1 VLHAAGLP
9 GQGLTQLKSAQT
21 AAAVMAPKIQ
31 GTLVLDRALAGL
43 DLDFMILASSVAA
56 VSGGGPGQ
64 IEYCAANAF
73 LDAFAHHRRGAR
85 GLTVAINFGEWQW
98 DAWSEGLKGFQ
109 PEIREAFVQ
118 HRRKFGITFE
128 EGMEAIRRVLSLDL
142 AQIILLPEDAVAM
155 VAGSNA
161 CSVTHLTQVVSQDRA
176 RRQNRYPRP
185 ALPTSFV
192 AAGNEI
198 EDKIVEAWKEVL
210 GIEEIGIH
218 DNFFDLGGTSLS
230 ALQLVAGL
238 RRTLST
244 PLSPIVIFECPTVH
258 ALAKRLSPRTD
269 QTAET
274 TRKLNLVYKKAT
286 RQRQNRGTDV
296 AIIGMSG
303 RFPGARTIQQF
314 WDNLVNGTECVHVM
328 TDEELQKAGVPRHV
342 FESPNYVRSRPIV
355 DDPDM
360 FDAGFFGYSPFEAQ
374 ITDPQRR
381 MLLEVAWEAMEIAG
395 YDSQRYAGSVGV
407 FAGQTNINY
416 AASLKKD
423 PRTIALLDSPEMSL
437 ANESDSLATAI
448 SYKLDLHGPS
458 YCIQTYCSTSL
469 VAVHLAC
476 QSLLAGE
483 CDMALA
489 GGVSLRVPQK
499 RGYLYEEGGLQSPDG
514 RSRTFSADA
523 GGTVFGEGVGMV
535 ILKRL
540 EDAIAE
546 GDAICAVIKGTATN
560 NDGATKAGFTAPSV
574 AGQAEAITMALAKAN
589 VDARTIDYV
598 EASGTATA
606 LGDSIEVSALTQ
618 AFGAFTQDKHF
629 CVIGSIKPNVGHPDR
644 AAGILGLIK
653 TVEALNHRLI
663 PPTLFFKTP
672 NPEINFAASPFYVST
687 RVEPWE
693 KKDGPRRAGINS
705 FGTGG
710 TNAHAILE
718 EAPVRQA
725 SAPGRASKLIV
736 LSARTASALELMTSN
751 LSEFLKNN
759 PRVNLND
766 AAFTL
771 QVGRRRFPHRRAL
784 VCSQH
789 GDLLEALRGER
800 PESVLTHLAGTR
812 SYSTGFIFP
821 DAESAYE
828 AKLPQL
834 YFKESVFRDE
844 MDRCNHLFKPILGID
859 LRTVTASSVDRNK
872 IAGVRYALSFANGYA
887 TARLLMSWGL
897 APQAMIGRG
906 TGAILAGTLSGCFS
920 LRDAAHLT
928 CALGQLAASRVSRDP
943 TERECVSVL
952 ELLRQTDLQAPA
964 IACICNATGDWM
976 TTEDAG
982 NPEIWVEQITRRDSG
997 PHGFQKFLEMK
1008 DCAFIEVGPGNE
1020 QQRDQ
1025 RVVPTVRSEG
1035 TTGTTDEAFLLA
1047 ALARL
1052 YVTGVDIDWSSFY
1065 AHESR
1070 RRVPLPTYP
1079 FERQRY
1085 WLDVDNESL
1094 PTGAPAAGAVR
1105 GLLRG
1110 ASEIY
1115 TPSWT
1120 RSSPMRSRRPEQFSW
1135 VVFTD
1140 ETSSLSN
1147 HIVATLRSE
1156 GADPLCV
1163 PMEHG
1168 ARAPHFQGTF
1178 DRDLLAKILGASW
1191 AERRKPTRI
1200 LYLWS
1205 LLSQPPS
1212 KQTHQNSLDAILSA
1226 AALAQMV
1233 DQAIESSYKD
1243 QDCLVLRVI
1252 NCAMRVT
1259 GYEIIL
1265 AERALLSVRN
1275 ESASDGANIR
1285 RRSVDVNPPSH
1296 GTELEKDL
1304 AASLLTEAMAS
1315 SMGSGSVAIRE
1326 GIWRWLP
1333 QSELVHMDAGDDHL
1347 PAITEAGNYLIAGD
1361 TTSMG
1366 IILAYQVA
1374 CAGAAS
1380 LTITSPY
1387 ELPPRERW
1395 DTLVDGSAETNEVA
1409 QWLWQIRAIE
1419 EMGCNVH
1426 VLAIDPDKTER
1437 LSQAVRQLH
1446 GRDISGVFYIT
1457 DATASSKVDAQKVLR
1472 SRAHRL
1478 ASLHDALTDVSV
1490 GFVVM
1495 LAALDCMTGDTY
1507 TEELALFGAY
1517 QDALAIS
1524 GSSRKRRIASI
1535 VCHSS
1540 HGVGGSPTKGVHWY
1554 ELADNIWQILG
1565 VGLTQASLTIH
1576 DPRKSRLSKNA
1587 GTVIGVSLHDRPLL
1601 DIRYIEPRNELERKL
1616 AAIWGESLGIRHVG
1630 IHDNFFALGG
1640 DSLLGVRVFARIN
1653 RDMKLSLQ
1661 LRSIFD
1667 FPTVAEQAEMI
1678 QTINWCT
1685 HETGSADEAGVVE
1698 ELI

>member
-1 VLHAAGLP
+1 
-9 GQGLTQLKSAQT
+9 
-21 AAAVMAPKIQ
+21 
-31 GTLVLDRALAGL
+31 
-43 DLDFMILASSVAA
+43 MILVSSVAA
-56 VSGGGPGQ
+56 LTGGGPGQ
-64 IEYCAANAF
+64 IDYCAANAF
-73 LDAFAHHRRGAR
+73 LDAFAHHRRGAH

-98 DAWSEGLKGFQ
+98 DAWSEGLKGFA
-109 PEIREAFVQ
+109 PEIREAFTQ
-118 HRRKFGITFE
+118 HRRQFGITFE

-142 AQIILLPEDAVAM
+142 AQIILLPEDAVAI

-176 RRQNRYPRP
+176 RRQTHYPRP

-192 AAGNEI
+192 AAGTEI
-198 EDKIVEAWKEVL
+198 ETKIVEVWKDVL

-230 ALQLVAGL
+230 ALQLIAGL
-238 RRTLST
+238 RRALST
-244 PLSPIVIFECPTVH
+244 PLSPIVVFECPTVH
-258 ALAKRLSPRTD
+258 ALARRLSPGTE

-274 TRKLNLVYKKAT
+274 TRKLNLVHKKAT
-286 RQRQNRGTDV
+286 RQRQHRGTDI

-314 WDNLVNGTECVHVM
+314 WDNLVNGVECLHVM
-328 TDEELQKAGVPRHV
+328 TDEELRKAGVPRHV
-342 FESPNYVRSRPIV
+342 FESPRYVRSRPIV
-355 DDPDM
+355 DDTDM

-381 MLLEVAWEAMEIAG
+381 LLLEVAWEALEIAG

-407 FAGQTNINY
+407 FAGQNNINY
-416 AASLKKD
+416 AASLDKN
-423 PRTIALLDSPEMSL
+423 PRTLALLESPEMSL
-437 ANESDSLATAI
+437 ANESDSLTTAI

-458 YCIQTYCSTSL
+458 YCIQTYCSTAL

-489 GGVSLRVPQK
+489 GAVSLRVPQK

-514 RSRTFSADA
+514 HSRTFSAEA

-535 ILKRL
+535 VLKRL

-560 NDGATKAGFTAPSV
+560 NDGATKAGFTAPAV

-598 EASGTATA
+598 EASGTATP
-606 LGDSIEVSALTQ
+606 LGDPIEVTALTQ
-618 AFGAFTQDKHF
+618 AFGAFTQDKQF

-644 AAGILGLIK
+644 AAGMLGLIK
-653 TVEALNHRLI
+653 TVEALSHRLI

-672 NPEINFAASPFYVST
+672 NPEIDFASSPFYVST
-687 RVEPWE
+687 RAEPWE
-693 KKDGPRRAGINS
+693 KKDGPRRAGVNS
-705 FGTGG
+705 VGTGG
-710 TNAHAILE
+710 TNAHVILE
-718 EAPVRQA
+718 EAPVQQA

-736 LSARTASALELMTSN
+736 LSARSGSALESMTSRLLEFLQDNPSVN
-751 LSEFLKNN
+751 LS
-759 PRVNLND
+759 D

-771 QVGRRRFPHRRAL
+771 QVGRRRFSHRRAI
-784 VCSQH
+784 VCSQR

-800 PESVLTHLAGTR
+800 PESVLTHVAGTR
-812 SYSTGFIFP
+812 SYSTGFIFA
-821 DAESAYE
+821 DAESACDP
-828 AKLPQL
+828 KLPQF
-834 YFKESVFRDE
+834 YFTEPVFRDE
-844 MDRCNHLFKPILGID
+844 LDRCSNLFKPLLGVD
-859 LRTVTASSVDRNK
+859 PRTVTASNVDRNK
-872 IAGVRYALSFANGYA
+872 LAGVRYALSVANGYA
-887 TARLLMSWGL
+887 TARLLMSWGV
-897 APQAMIGRG
+897 APQAMLGRG

-928 CALGQLAASRVSRDP
+928 RALGQWAAG
-943 TERECVSVL
+943 ECDSLL
-952 ELLRQTDLQAPA
+952 EVLRQTDLRAPA
-964 IACICNATGDWM
+964 IACISNATGDWM
-976 TTEDAG
+976 TTEDASK
-982 NPEIWVEQITRRDSG
+982 PEYWLEQITRRDSS

-1020 QQRDQ
+1020 QQRDP
-1025 RVVPTVRSEG
+1025 RVIPTTRSG
-1035 TTGTTDEAFLLA
+1035 RATGTTDEAFLLE

-1052 YVTGVDIDWSSFY
+1052 HVTGVDIDWSSFY

-1070 RRVPLPTYP
+1070 RRVALPTYP

-1085 WLDVDNESL
+1085 WLDVGDESL
-1094 PTGAPAAGAVR
+1094 PKEEPATGAVR
-1105 GLLRG
+1105 GLLPG
-1110 ASEIY
+1110 AREIY
-1115 TPSWT
+1115 APSWT
-1120 RSSPMRSRRPEQFSW
+1120 CSSPIRSRRAEQFNW
-1135 VVFTD
+1135 VVFND

-1163 PMEHG
+1163 PLSVPERTSMVQG
-1168 ARAPHFQGTF
+1168 AF
-1178 DRDLLAKILGASW
+1178 DRDRLAKILRASR
-1191 AERRKPTRI
+1191 AERGKPTRI

-1205 LLSQPPS
+1205 LLSDPG
-1212 KQTHQNSLDAILSA
+1212 KKTHQNSLETALCA
-1226 AALAQMV
+1226 TALAQQV
-1233 DQAIESSYKD
+1233 DQAIEDSYKD

-1252 NCAMRVT
+1252 NCAVRVT
-1259 GYEIIL
+1259 GSEVIR
-1265 AERALLSVRN
+1265 AERALLTVRN
-1275 ESASDGANIR
+1275 EKNGANIR
-1285 RRSVDVNPPSH
+1285 RRSVDVILPSRD
-1296 GTELEKDL
+1296 TELEQDL
-1304 AASLLTEAMAS
+1304 AASILTEAMAS

-1333 QSELVHMDAGDDHL
+1333 QSELVRIDADDGHL
-1347 PAITEAGNYLIAGD
+1347 PPITATGNYLIAGD
-1361 TTSMG
+1361 TTSIG
-1366 IILAYQVA
+1366 IILAYQLA

-1380 LTITSPY
+1380 LIITSPY

-1395 DTLVDGSAETNEVA
+1395 DALVKGSAENNELS
-1409 QWLWQIRAIE
+1409 QWLWQIRVIE
-1419 EMGCNVH
+1419 ELGCNVH
-1426 VLAIDPDKTER
+1426 VLAIDPDETGQP
-1437 LSQAVRQLH
+1437 SQAVRQLD
-1446 GRDISGVFYIT
+1446 GREITGAFYIT
-1457 DATASSKVDAQKVLR
+1457 HAAASSKVTAREVLR
-1472 SRAHRL
+1472 NQAQCL

-1495 LAALDCMTGDTY
+1495 LAAMDATTGDTC
-1507 TEELALFGAY
+1507 TEGLALFAAY
-1517 QDALAIS
+1517 QDALAVS

-1540 HGVGGSPTKGVHWY
+1540 PAGTGSSPTKAVHWY

-1565 VGLTQASLTIH
+1565 AGFTQASLTIQ
-1576 DPRKSRLSKNA
+1576 DPRKSRRSQHA
-1587 GTVIGVSLHDRPLL
+1587 DAVAGVSLHDRPPL
-1601 DIRYIEPRNELERKL
+1601 DIRYSEPRNQLERKL
-1616 AAIWGESLGIRHVG
+1616 AAIWSESLGIRHVG

-1653 RDMKLSLQ
+1653 RDLNLSLQ

-1667 FPTVAEQAEMI
+1667 FPTVADQAEMV

-1685 HETGSADEAGVVE
+1685 HDTDSADEAGVIE
-1698 ELI
+1698 ELL